1 MRASACVDTLRR
13 MSNALVPFAGPLY
26 ERDHIA
32 WMQEQAALLRAGR
45 LAAVDA
51 PRLAE
56 ELDAMVH
63 AERRA
68 LGLLLKTAIE
78 HLLKWR
84 FQPERRSEAW
94 RRAVF
99 QARDGIEDILDA
111 SPVLRSDLEALV
123 ERNYRRAV
131 RDAALETGLPETA
144 FPAAWPFAVEDI
156 LFGTF

>member
-1 MRASACVDTLRR
+1 

-26 ERDHIA
+26 ERDHAA
-32 WMQEQAALLRAGR
+32 WLEQQARLLRAGQV
-45 LAAVDA
+45 AAIDA
-51 PRLAE
+51 PRLAG
-56 ELDAMVH
+56 ELEAMGH

-78 HLLKWR
+78 NLLKWR
-84 FQPERRSEAW
+84 FQPERRSEVW
-94 RRAVF
+94 RRAVH

-111 SPVLRSDLEALV
+111 SPMLRSDLEALV

-131 RDAALETGLPETA
+131 RDAASDTGLAETA

-156 LFGTF
+156 LFGAF

>member
-1 MRASACVDTLRR
+1 

-26 ERDHIA
+26 ERDHAA
-32 WMQEQAALLRAGR
+32 WLLEQAGLLRAGPA
-45 LAAVDA
+45 AAVDA
-51 PRLAE
+51 SRLAG
-56 ELDAMVH
+56 ELEAMVH

-84 FQPERRSEAW
+84 FQPERRSEGW

-99 QARDGIEDILDA
+99 QARDGIEDILDT
-111 SPVLRSDLEALV
+111 SPMLRSDLEALV

-131 RDAALETGLPETA
+131 RDAALETGLAETA
-144 FPAAWPFAVEDI
+144 FPATWPFAVEDI
-156 LFGTF
+156 LFGAF